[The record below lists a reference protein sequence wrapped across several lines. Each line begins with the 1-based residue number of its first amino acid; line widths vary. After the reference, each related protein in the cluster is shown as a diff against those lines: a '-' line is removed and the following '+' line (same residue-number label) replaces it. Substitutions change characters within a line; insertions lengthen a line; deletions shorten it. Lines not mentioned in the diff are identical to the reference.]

1 LQAVVDKRGSIGCRD
16 AQVAPQIGLDGRQIF
31 FVRLHQGIVLT
42 GSGQAKAAGVCP
54 SSPDKESA
62 PRGDFRAL
70 FGSSQF
76 ALSRFRGESAKPTK
90 TSRKRI
96 QTMETN
102 VAVMTTVAE
111 ETKDA
116 KAVEIVEISLSD
128 LDCVGGGSSI
138 GTTY

>member
-1 LQAVVDKRGSIGCRD
+1 M
-16 AQVAPQIGLDGRQIF
+16 
-31 FVRLHQGIVLT
+31 
-42 GSGQAKAAGVCP
+42 
-54 SSPDKESA
+54 
-62 PRGDFRAL
+62 

-116 KAVEIVEISLSD
+116 QAVEIVELALSD

-138 GTTY
+138 GTNY